1 MILGGGAGA
10 ETQTSKKYCSQDK
23 ATDIEARG
31 NFHDD
36 PLYLFPVKDRTARLL
51 KRSTA
56 ALKIDKGLELT
67 RLAKCRCHWNAA
79 AKALWEV
86 SERKGDLPRLKLWRS
101 NFPAYLY

>member
-67 RLAKCRCHWNAA
+67 RQAECRCRLEGSS
-79 AKALWEV
+79 KSL
-86 SERKGDLPRLKLWRS
+86 SGGFLRERAIFLV
-101 NFPAYLY
+101 